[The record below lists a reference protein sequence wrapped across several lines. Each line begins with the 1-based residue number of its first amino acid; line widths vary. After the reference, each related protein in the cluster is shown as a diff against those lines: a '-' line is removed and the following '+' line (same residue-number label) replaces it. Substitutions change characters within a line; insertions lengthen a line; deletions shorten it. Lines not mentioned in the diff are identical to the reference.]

1 MTNSDRPGDPVPKDE
16 PDSGSP
22 LARRGSF
29 RQTMGAVAWSFLG
42 IRRSKDHEQ
51 DVKRLNPLHVVL
63 AALLGVALFVLF
75 LVALVHFA
83 TTALG
88 PSH

>member
-1 MTNSDRPGDPVPKDE
+1 MTEPERRAADGSTDE
-16 PDSGSP
+16 PESGSP

-29 RQTMGAVAWSFLG
+29 LQTMGAVAWSFLG
-42 IRRSKDHEQ
+42 IRRSRDHER
-51 DVKRLNPLHVVL
+51 DVRRLNPLHVVL
-63 AALLGVALFVLF
+63 AAILGVLLFVLF
-75 LVALVHFA
+75 LAALVHFA

>member
-1 MTNSDRPGDPVPKDE
+1 MPKSDRPGTSGPRDE
-16 PDSGSP
+16 PATESP

-29 RQTMGAVAWSFLG
+29 LQTMGAVAWSFLG
-42 IRRSKDHEQ
+42 IRRSRDHER
-51 DVKRLNPLHVVL
+51 DIRRLNPLHVVL

-75 LVALVHFA
+75 LVVLVHFA
-83 TTALG
+83 TTTFG